1 MPKADQSSSS
11 EALNS
16 QVSTTPKRAR
26 RLQKSLRSP
35 PAGLPQPRRASEAV
49 GAGQGAGL
57 RRLVGVQQTPAKP
70 VMPAPPGPG
79 TPGSL
84 RTVQGEEG
92 SVYGAPA
99 AGAARGSIAPA
110 PGQLTSNFP
119 PTTEL
124 ASSSSPRQALA
135 ERRPS
140 PLPLSFPSFQI
151 FPGPPMMGRVFGS
164 RSGRRRSPAQ
174 PVPPTS
180 WRPPSSSMPGAT
192 WLVSSWRSSGLCPYV
207 CRGQDT
213 GCQPAESR
221 SRPRLRRPVASCA

>member
-35 PAGLPQPRRASEAV
+35 PAGLPQPRRALEAV

-57 RRLVGVQQTPAKP
+57 RRLVGVRQTPAKP

-84 RTVQGEEG
+84 GTVQGEEG

-124 ASSSSPRQALA
+124 AQAFHLK
-135 ERRPS
+135 RW
-140 PLPLSFPSFQI
+140 LS
-151 FPGPPMMGRVFGS
+151 G
-164 RSGRRRSPAQ
+164 GRR
-174 PVPPTS
+174 
-180 WRPPSSSMPGAT
+180 
-192 WLVSSWRSSGLCPYV
+192 L
-207 CRGQDT
+207 CRGLSL
-213 GCQPAESR
+213 PFRFSR
-221 SRPRLRRPVASCA
+221 RLR